1 MNTDGSK
8 QPAAPLP
15 PPPPGESTIG
25 SGEGAS
31 TALEALIRKRKLA
44 ETPDADDS
52 LSPQPPA
59 LR

>member
-8 QPAAPLP
+8 QPVPAPAP
-15 PPPPGESTIG
+15 APGESSIG

-44 ETPDADDS
+44 ETPDGIDPP
-52 LSPQPPA
+52 PQPPA